1 MRIIVLAVLMIFT
14 NSAFAG
20 LYKWVDEE
28 GNVNYS
34 QNPPKDTSY
43 KTLKAPPPP
52 PKNSQPAYSI
62 NKEDSAAEDTIK
74 AESAKNAKLR
84 EKNCE
89 IGKNNLRSYQTYR
102 RIQNKD
108 GSVSR
113 VDDKERARQ
122 IESAKQLIRDFC
134 DSP

>member
-1 MRIIVLAVLMIFT
+1 MRIIVLAVFMIFT

-34 QNPPKDTSY
+34 QNPPKNTSY

-52 PKNSQPAYSI
+52 PKNSKPAYSI
-62 NKEDSAAEDTIK
+62 NEEDAAAEDTIK
-74 AESAKNAKLR
+74 AESVKNAKLR

-89 IGKNNLRSYQTYR
+89 AGKNNLRTYQTYR
-102 RIQNKD
+102 RIKKKD
-108 GSVSR
+108 GSVIR

>member
-1 MRIIVLAVLMIFT
+1 MRIIVLAIFMIFT
-14 NSAFAG
+14 HSAFAG

-34 QNPPKDTSY
+34 QNPPKNTSY

-52 PKNSQPAYSI
+52 PKNAKPAYSI
-62 NKEDSAAEDTIK
+62 NNDEEATEKTIK
-74 AESAKNAKLR
+74 AELAKNRALR

-102 RIQNKD
+102 RIQNED
-108 GSVSR
+108 GSITR
-113 VDDKERARQ
+113 VDEKERARQ
-122 IESAKQLIRDFC
+122 IESAKDLIRDFC
-134 DSP
+134 SEP

>member
-1 MRIIVLAVLMIFT
+1 MRIIVLAVLMIFS
-14 NSAFAG
+14 NAAFAG

-34 QNPPKDTSY
+34 QNPPKNTSY

-52 PKNSQPAYSI
+52 PKNSKPVYSI
-62 NKEDSAAEDTIK
+62 NEDEEDAEDTIK

-84 EKNCE
+84 EKNCNA
-89 IGKNNLRSYQTYR
+89 GKNNLRTYQTYR

-122 IESAKQLIRDFC
+122 IETAKQLIRDFC
-134 DSP
+134 DTP